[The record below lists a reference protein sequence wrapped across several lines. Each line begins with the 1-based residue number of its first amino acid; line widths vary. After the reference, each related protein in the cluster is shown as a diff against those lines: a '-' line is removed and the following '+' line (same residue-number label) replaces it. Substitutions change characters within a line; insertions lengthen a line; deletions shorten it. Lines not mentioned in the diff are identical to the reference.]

1 LNGINGTNGATGTQ
15 GPAGITSINDT
26 NTYFKENVSRNL
38 TNSGV
43 FLTISSVF
51 CDSEDVV
58 IQRSLLVDSVL
69 SDAVII
75 QDIQL
80 PPSGWQVMLKSTTDF
95 EPFTLQVRC
104 FDNSPLR

>member
-1 LNGINGTNGATGTQ
+1 LNGINGTNGATGPQ